1 MSRTSPQPDTAPEA
15 AQSAA
20 GQDGIPSAGAA
31 PVKFSEIVDR
41 YESPLL
47 RYVMH
52 LIGPAE
58 AEDVVQ
64 DVFLRLHRTLSRS
77 GPESIGNL
85 SRWLFAVA
93 HNAAIDAAKDGAR
106 RTPAVPASPD
116 GEALDQLSA
125 LVRRAACER
134 ALEEMRRLPD
144 VQRQVLLLKVVQGMT
159 LREIG
164 DVAGLS
170 PSNVAYHLE
179 KALTELARRLKA
191 ANVM

>member
-1 MSRTSPQPDTAPEA
+1 MTTRRTDPQPD
-15 AQSAA
+15 
-20 GQDGIPSAGAA
+20 AA
-31 PVKFSEIVDR
+31 PAAASGTAVQEAEPSLGEGPIRFSEIVNR
-41 YESPLL
+41 FESPLL
-47 RYVMH
+47 RYVTH

-64 DVFLRLHRTLSRS
+64 DVFLRLHRTLSRN

-93 HNAAIDAAKDGAR
+93 HNAAIDVVQDNARRQPAAPAAEAAKAR
-106 RTPAVPASPD
+106 AD

-159 LREIG
+159 MRDLLDQRF
-164 DVAGLS
+164 
-170 PSNVAYHLE
+170 
-179 KALTELARRLKA
+179 RLD
-191 ANVM
+191 